1 MRISTANSVM
11 IVTNLSNMK
20 FVIVNQDD
28 ETQFWSGATKQFQSV
43 VTGIYN
49 RYGNRGIA
57 ARIANTLVDRGYRV
71 AVTDL
76 ETAKTNAWG

>member
-1 MRISTANSVM
+1 MP
-11 IVTNLSNMK
+11 NMK
-20 FVIVNQDD
+20 FVIVNQDN
-28 ETQFWSGATKQFQSV
+28 ETLFWSGATKQFQSV

-57 ARIANTLVDRGYRV
+57 ARIANALVDRGYRV

-76 ETAKTNAWG
+76 ETAKSAAWR